1 MTRHRG
7 PKEERESVIRTDQDL
22 DPAPYLRILREID
35 SQMGKRGSIELQL
48 DVNERGDVLVFLS
61 GLREINILVNAL
73 TNVLFVSI
81 SHLVCIVIRT
91 LGNSPSS

>member
-1 MTRHRG
+1 M
-7 PKEERESVIRTDQDL
+7 IRTDQDL

-35 SQMGKRGSIELQL
+35 SQMGKRGSMELQL